1 MISGLKNRNIL
12 TEKQQKIRNKELI
25 GLPLTEKERRLMEG
39 RIPIMSGVVPMRN
52 TTKYHDRIT
61 TPPSSIKEPDEIDL
75 DEILR
80 ELGYDMEEG
89 GVEDEVEVD
98 ELEEWLKEVDDEYEE
113 RWGYYDDEEIDVKG
127 LTRTELED
135 LIYKVLTDR
144 ENQ

>member
-1 MISGLKNRNIL
+1 MINGLKNKEII

-25 GLPLTEKERRLMEG
+25 GIPLNEIEKGIMRLKFPYLE
-39 RIPIMSGVVPMRN
+39 GVVPMKN

-80 ELGYDMEEG
+80 EMGYEMEEG
-89 GVEDEVEVD
+89 GVDDEVEVD
-98 ELEEWLKEVDDEYEE
+98 ELEEWLKEVDDDYDE
-113 RWGYYDDEEIDVKG
+113 RWGYYGDEEIDVKG
-127 LTRTELED
+127 MTRTELED

>member
-1 MISGLKNRNIL
+1 
-12 TEKQQKIRNKELI
+12 
-25 GLPLTEKERRLMEG
+25 
-39 RIPIMSGVVPMRN
+39 MSGVVPMRN

-80 ELGYDMEEG
+80 EMGYGMEEG
-89 GVEDEVEVD
+89 GVDDEVEVD

-113 RWGYYDDEEIDVKG
+113 RWGYYYDEEIDVKG

>member
-1 MISGLKNRNIL
+1 MFK
-12 TEKQQKIRNKELI
+12 
-25 GLPLTEKERRLMEG
+25 
-39 RIPIMSGVVPMRN
+39 
-52 TTKYHDRIT
+52 
-61 TPPSSIKEPDEIDL
+61 
-75 DEILR
+75 
-80 ELGYDMEEG
+80 
-89 GVEDEVEVD
+89 VEVD

>member
-1 MISGLKNRNIL
+1 MISGLKNRDIL

-25 GLPLTEKERRLMEG
+25 GLPLTENEKRLMGG

-61 TPPSSIKEPDEIDL
+61 TPPSSIKEPNEIDL
-75 DEILR
+75 EEILR
-80 ELGYDMEEG
+80 EMGYDMEEG
-89 GVEDEVEVD
+89 GVDDEVEVD
-98 ELEEWLKEVDDEYEE
+98 ELEEWLKEVDDDYDE
-113 RWGYYDDEEIDVKG
+113 RWGYYGDEEIDVKG
-127 LTRTELED
+127 MTRTELED

>member
-1 MISGLKNRNIL
+1 
-12 TEKQQKIRNKELI
+12 
-25 GLPLTEKERRLMEG
+25 
-39 RIPIMSGVVPMRN
+39 MSGVVPIRN

-80 ELGYDMEEG
+80 EMGYDMEEG
-89 GVEDEVEVD
+89 GVDDEVEVD
-98 ELEEWLKEVDDEYEE
+98 ELEEWLKEVDDE
-113 RWGYYDDEEIDVKG
+113 EIDIKG

-144 ENQ
+144 ENE

>member
-1 MISGLKNRNIL
+1 MISGLKNRDIL

-25 GLPLTEKERRLMEG
+25 GLPLTENERRLMEG

-80 ELGYDMEEG
+80 EMGYDMEEG
-89 GVEDEVEVD
+89 GVDDGVEVD

>member
-1 MISGLKNRNIL
+1 MISGLKNRDIL

-25 GLPLTEKERRLMEG
+25 GLPLKENEQRLMEG

-80 ELGYDMEEG
+80 EMGYDMEEG

-98 ELEEWLKEVDDEYEE
+98 ELEEWLKEVDDDYDE
-113 RWGYYDDEEIDVKG
+113 RWGYYDEEIDVKG

>member
-1 MISGLKNRNIL
+1 MISGLKNRDIL

-25 GLPLTEKERRLMEG
+25 GLPLTENEKRLMEG
-39 RIPIMSGVVPMRN
+39 RIPIMSGV
-52 TTKYHDRIT
+52 D
-61 TPPSSIKEPDEIDL
+61 
-75 DEILR
+75 
-80 ELGYDMEEG
+80 
-89 GVEDEVEVD
+89 DEVEVD

-113 RWGYYDDEEIDVKG
+113 RWGYYGDEEIDVKG